1 MTKFTVLILGSASAS
16 PTLQRNPTSQLININ
31 EQYYLIDCGEGTQLR
46 LRANKIKFQRIH
58 HIFISHLH
66 GDHYFGLMGLIQ
78 SMHLLGR
85 TAELNIYGH
94 PTLKEIIDLQLKAG
108 NSYLSYPLIF
118 HALGNE
124 KPEIILDTDKIEV
137 STVVLKHRIPCNGFV
152 FKEKQKPRKISPAA
166 LKEYKVPKYAINGI
180 KLGDDFTLENGEIIA
195 NKLLTSDSPPS
206 FSYAF
211 CSDTR
216 YEESILPQIKDV
228 DLLYHE
234 ATFTEE
240 HLARAKKTYHS
251 TAKQA
256 ATIALM
262 ANANRLIIGH
272 FSNRY
277 AVLDE
282 LLDEAKTVF
291 KNTALAKEDLVFDVS
306 EMQETQ
312 C

>member
-1 MTKFTVLILGSASAS
+1 MTTFSVLILGSASAS
-16 PTLQRNPTSQLININ
+16 PTLKRNPTSQLININ

-66 GDHYFGLMGLIQ
+66 GDHYFGLIGLLQ

-85 TAELNIYGH
+85 SSELHIYGH
-94 PTLKEIIDLQLKAG
+94 AELKEVIDLQLKVG
-108 NSYLSYPLIF
+108 NSYLCYPLIF
-118 HALGNE
+118 HELNKE
-124 KPEIILDTDKIEV
+124 KTEVVLDDEKIEV
-137 STVVLKHRIPCNGFV
+137 STVILNHRIPCNGFV
-152 FKEKQKPRKISPAA
+152 FKEKQKPRKIKPEAI
-166 LKEYKVPKYAINGI
+166 KKYQVPKYAINMLKG
-180 KLGDDFTLENGEIIA
+180 GDDFTQENGEIVK
-195 NKLLTSDSPPS
+195 NDMLTSDSPPS

-216 YEESILPQIKDV
+216 YDESILPQIAGV
-228 DLLYHE
+228 NLLYHE

-240 HLARAKKTYHS
+240 HLARAIKTYHS

-256 ATIALM
+256 ATIALK
-262 ANANRLIIGH
+262 ANANKLIIGH

-277 AVLDE
+277 VVLDE
-282 LLDEAKTVF
+282 LLQEAKTIF
-291 KNTALAKEDLVFDVS
+291 NNTTLAEEDMVFDVS
-306 EMQETQ
+306 KTLEDQ

>member
-1 MTKFTVLILGSASAS
+1 MTTFSVLILGSASAS
-16 PTLQRNPTSQLININ
+16 PTLQRNPTAQLVNIN

-66 GDHYFGLMGLIQ
+66 GDHYFGLMGLLQ

-94 PTLKEIIDLQLKAG
+94 PALKEIIDLQLKSG
-108 NSYLSYPLIF
+108 NSYLSYPLVF
-118 HALGNE
+118 HELNNE
-124 KPEIILDTDKIEV
+124 SSEVILDNDKLEV
-137 STVVLKHRIPCNGFV
+137 STVILNHRIPCCGFV
-152 FKEKQKPRKISPAA
+152 FKEKTKPRKIKPEA
-166 LKEYKVPKYAINGI
+166 LKRYKVPKYAITAI
-180 KLGDDFTLENGEIIA
+180 KKGNDFVQENGETIK
-195 NKLLTSDSPPS
+195 NKLLTGDSPAS

-216 YEESILPQIKDV
+216 YDESILPQIKEV
-228 DLLYHE
+228 NLLYHE

-240 HLARAKKTYHS
+240 HAARANKTYHS

-256 ATIALM
+256 ATIALK
-262 ANANRLIIGH
+262 ANANQLIIGH

-277 AVLDE
+277 TVLDE
-282 LLDEAKTVF
+282 LLDEAKLVF
-291 KNTALAKEDLVFDVS
+291 ENTNLAEEDMIFDVS
-306 EMQETQ
+306 KS
-312 C
+312 